1 MDHEAAARKIRNPN
15 LGYFPLYAYG
25 KKRKYAAR
33 GLGSERNPILV
44 EPLEQKP
51 EVPVRHV
58 YKAINRRL
66 KEWLRTNPNV
76 ERIETWSKDRTV
88 RTTTYKNVNI
98 VTTDTFAVS
107 TTGFDTII
115 EL

>member
-1 MDHEAAARKIRNPN
+1 MDHKAAAWKIRNGN
-15 LGYFPLYAYG
+15 INYYPLYAHG
-25 KKRKYAAR
+25 TKRKYAAR
-33 GLGSERNPILV
+33 GAGTELNPILV
-44 EPLEQKP
+44 KPLEP

-58 YKAINRRL
+58 YKAINRRF
-66 KEWLRTNPNV
+66 KQWLRTNPNV
-76 ERIETWSKDRTV
+76 ERIETWSQDRTV

-107 TTGFDTII
+107 TTGFETII

>member
-1 MDHEAAARKIRNPN
+1 MDHEAAARKIRNGN
-15 LGYFPLYAYG
+15 INYFPFYAQG
-25 KKRKYAAR
+25 TKRKYAAR
-33 GLGSERNPILV
+33 GSGSELNPILV
-44 EPLEQKP
+44 EPLELQP
-51 EVPVRHV
+51 GVLVRHI
-58 YKAINRRL
+58 YKAINRCS

-76 ERIETWSKDRTV
+76 ERIETWSQDRTV

-107 TTGFDTII
+107 TTGFETII

>member
-15 LGYFPLYAYG
+15 LGYFPFCAYA
-25 KKRKYAAR
+25 KKRKYEAR
-33 GLGSERNPILV
+33 GSGAESNPILV

-51 EVPVRHV
+51 EVQVRHV

-76 ERIETWSKDRTV
+76 ERTETWSADRKV
-88 RTTTYKNVNI
+88 RTTTYKNINI

-107 TTGFDTII
+107 TTGFDTLI

>member
-1 MDHEAAARKIRNPN
+1 MDHEAAARKIRNGN
-15 LGYFPLYAYG
+15 LHYFPFYAQG
-25 KKRKYAAR
+25 TKRKYAAR
-33 GLGSERNPILV
+33 GSGSELNPILV
-44 EPLEQKP
+44 EPLELKP

-58 YKAINRRL
+58 YKAINRRM

-76 ERIETWSKDRTV
+76 ERIETWSKDRKV

-107 TTGFDTII
+107 TTGFETII